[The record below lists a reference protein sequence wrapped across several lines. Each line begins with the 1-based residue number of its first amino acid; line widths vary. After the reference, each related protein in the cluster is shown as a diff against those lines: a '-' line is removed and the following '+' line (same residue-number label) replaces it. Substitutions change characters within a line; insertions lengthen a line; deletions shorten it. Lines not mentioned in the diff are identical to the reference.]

1 MPSRAHQLNFVSV
14 GWISP
19 WGEIDSVRKT
29 IRTADRVDP
38 AGVCGPHHRTDH
50 IKMAD
55 LIGAARRKAGT
66 LSQIGIRIGIRKT
79 RSFYEGIR
87 PNIGVP
93 ERISL
98 TSAELN
104 SHGGE

>member
-1 MPSRAHQLNFVSV
+1 MRESCTYGV
-14 GWISP
+14 
-19 WGEIDSVRKT
+19 VRGALSNE
-29 IRTADRVDP
+29 RPYRN
-38 AGVCGPHHRTDH
+38 HHRTDH

-87 PNIGVP
+87 PNIGVT
-93 ERISL
+93 ESIRL

-104 SHGGE
+104 SHGEE